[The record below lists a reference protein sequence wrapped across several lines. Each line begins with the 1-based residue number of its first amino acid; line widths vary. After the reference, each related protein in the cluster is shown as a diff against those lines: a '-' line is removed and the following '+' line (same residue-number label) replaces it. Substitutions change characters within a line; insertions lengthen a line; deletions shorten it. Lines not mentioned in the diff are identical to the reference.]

1 LNKIEFKRIAILP
14 SQVQEY
20 QLKADFETG
29 DGYEID
35 ALNAFNPTAFKKLL
49 LDHIIPYFDEDIHN
63 QILEAYSAEEIN
75 DIAINRFRSLAL

>member
-1 LNKIEFKRIAILP
+1 MNKIEFKRIAILP

-29 DGYEID
+29 EGYEID
-35 ALNAFNPTAFKKLL
+35 ALNAFNPTAFKVL